1 MLIFGRTSQL
11 KLDNFGLIGQ
21 MQLVPLYTES
31 QLVKVQWGP
40 H

>member
-1 MLIFGRTSQL
+1 MLMFGHTSHL
-11 KLDNFGLIGQ
+11 KLDNFGLIGRT
-21 MQLVPLYTES
+21 QLVPLYTKS